1 MAAHEDGKGDYSAE
15 VGALS
20 ASGAEDL
27 VVIVYLDLCGRGMIQ
42 SSFDS
47 GAFSRFILSYG
58 MNATIHLGRTQDP
71 STGQISRDLN
81 RAKDLIDILEV
92 LKTKTSGNLDKN
104 EEKILDETLANLKLL
119 YVKALSSDEEK
130 KE

>member
-1 MAAHEDGKGDYSAE
+1 MNKDEILMD
-15 VGALS
+15 
-20 ASGAEDL
+20 
-27 VVIVYLDLCGRGMIQ
+27 
-42 SSFDS
+42 
-47 GAFSRFILSYG
+47 FSNIILSYG
-58 MNATIHLGRTQDP
+58 MNATIHLGLTPDP

-119 YVKALSSDEEK
+119 YVKTLSSDEEK

>member
-1 MAAHEDGKGDYSAE
+1 MNKDEILMD
-15 VGALS
+15 
-20 ASGAEDL
+20 
-27 VVIVYLDLCGRGMIQ
+27 
-42 SSFDS
+42 
-47 GAFSRFILSYG
+47 FSNIILSYG
-58 MNATIHLGRTQDP
+58 MNATIHLGLTPDP

-92 LKTKTSGNLDKN
+92 LKTKTSVNLDKN

>member
-1 MAAHEDGKGDYSAE
+1 MNKDEILMD
-15 VGALS
+15 
-20 ASGAEDL
+20 
-27 VVIVYLDLCGRGMIQ
+27 
-42 SSFDS
+42 
-47 GAFSRFILSYG
+47 FSNIILSYG
-58 MNATIHLGRTQDP
+58 MNATIHLGLTPDP

>member
-1 MAAHEDGKGDYSAE
+1 MNKDEILMD
-15 VGALS
+15 
-20 ASGAEDL
+20 
-27 VVIVYLDLCGRGMIQ
+27 
-42 SSFDS
+42 
-47 GAFSRFILSYG
+47 FSNIILSYG
-58 MNATIHLGRTQDP
+58 MNATIHLGLTPDP

-119 YVKALSSDEEK
+119 YVKALSADEEK

>member
-1 MAAHEDGKGDYSAE
+1 MNKDEILMD
-15 VGALS
+15 
-20 ASGAEDL
+20 
-27 VVIVYLDLCGRGMIQ
+27 
-42 SSFDS
+42 
-47 GAFSRFILSYG
+47 FSNIILSYG
-58 MNATIHLGRTQDP
+58 MNATIHLGLTPDP
-71 STGQISRDLN
+71 SNGQISRDLN